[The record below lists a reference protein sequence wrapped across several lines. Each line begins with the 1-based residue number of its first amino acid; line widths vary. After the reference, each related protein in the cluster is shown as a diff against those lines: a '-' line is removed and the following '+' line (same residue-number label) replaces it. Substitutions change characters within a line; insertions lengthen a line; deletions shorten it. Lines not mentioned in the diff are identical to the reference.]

1 VIARSARQTSAP
13 PVANQASGF
22 VSLSQ
27 AHVCEKVIIT
37 RYTTYQGTMS
47 KTQRPRT
54 LRRTLHFSEDD
65 LIFTAADGFD
75 LIRIRGGT
83 QTARVGWP
91 SLPVVVKRYVLP
103 AEATDVSVKVEKP
116 TWTVLRGR
124 FTLAPVQPVRPAT
137 GPRPSQ
143 NRKEP
148 PGGRLGRLPLPPIP
162 PGDPAYRNNEV
173 RVEILP
179 EVRKM
184 PVVEFPSAEL
194 ASVSHLGG
202 RSVVA
207 VRLHPLRYSPRRGR
221 VEMLANLT
229 LRIDYT
235 LSRRPAKGPER
246 SPAAA
251 GEDLKRLMTLV
262 DNPEDIR
269 MRLGDPET
277 FEDVPPICP
286 DDPLLKLKGKGPY
299 KLWPVVEDGL
309 VFIPPDVII
318 HALAQDWPYII
329 ITDDYEWAENGTK
342 GAHVGNLITEF
353 ERLARWKT
361 MKGVRARVV
370 STSDIM
376 ANAFGTHWQPGV
388 TRDVQ
393 EAIRNFL
400 KHAYQYWNTRWC
412 LLGGDVNILPPRH
425 ILGNSDWFH
434 IAKKDAA
441 DPAAGEMYY
450 DASGPLIR
458 YRAPYDFTTD
468 DLFFAVDTG
477 EVIRY
482 RHDATTAQ
490 PGWYW
495 TQSNYTTKSTTGTRY
510 IVIRGP
516 AALLTKTFTVPQYSN
531 MIPSDFYYGSVDSPL
546 YSLPGKHDWDNDNN
560 GIYGWYDFGN
570 PDGVDFA
577 ADISVGRAPVNDT
590 ASTTTFIDKVLTY
603 ELYRDVRADRPLCAD
618 FARKVMA
625 VGAVWGTNWWD
636 GSFERIRWGPLDG
649 ACQDKEN
656 VIDQFRTMG
665 VEADQIQ
672 RVYEDIFFVPRIES
686 NLIVLDCD
694 HVDLMRARVNDG
706 PHYMSVSGHGWWDG
720 CSNFSS
726 TNPDYVSVEA
736 MTNWPNLAIYFV
748 DSCLTNE
755 FDLTHWTAYNRT
767 GGAQAGD
774 PSSVCLGKH
783 VVRYGN
789 GGAIGYVGY
798 SRMGGVG
805 ATHEMQFWETL
816 SLYGQDHLGKML
828 DRARE
833 ICKDSWAWQANIMTL
848 MGDPELR
855 VWTQS
860 PKALTVSHASFIY
873 GQDKLTVSV
882 YYKEAPLTSVTVT
895 VCQMPTGD
903 PTDKV
908 YFNLVEAAVGH
919 YTFDTSGAV
928 DGDVFITVTGKNY
941 IPYVGQATKVGNPVS
956 PWKYRTDGF
965 IYDLASGSGT
975 SLFAASGDKKL
986 YALSP
991 TSGLL
996 RSSTL
1001 NGPVQD
1007 LETAPDGSVLAGV
1020 RKNVAGNL
1028 LLYNS
1033 SGTLL
1038 QSWNMPNEV
1047 YCVALDPAH
1056 ATAYAGLR
1064 DQGVQALNTSTG
1076 AVRWTRTDVGN
1087 CLHLGIDSSGDVY
1100 ACVTLPAPTL
1110 LKLTRTSGATLW
1122 SYAIGAD
1129 WKFESRALLVEG
1141 SGVCYIGTRNREL
1154 HKVDASGTLAWKL
1167 TQSTGPNQLST
1178 SVHSLIKS
1186 GARLY
1191 AGAGDGSVLAIA
1203 PDGTVEW
1210 RRDIGDRTDCMTLGS
1225 GALYLGSWHGVT
1237 ALDTNGNPLW
1247 FREVTGGVL
1256 SMLRKGTRL
1265 FGGSRDGW
1273 VYEIDIPPTLVKFG
1287 DLVVKGDVL
1296 TYAGVL
1302 LSGGGTRDLP
1312 YKVLD
1317 KILRVKRKP
1326 IPGPGPDPG
1335 PLGLNR

>member
-1 VIARSARQTSAP
+1 
-13 PVANQASGF
+13 
-22 VSLSQ
+22 
-27 AHVCEKVIIT
+27 
-37 RYTTYQGTMS
+37 MS
-47 KTQRPRT
+47 KTRSQPRPT
-54 LRRTLHFSEDD
+54 LRRTLHLSEED
-65 LIFTAADGFD
+65 LIFSAVDGFD

-83 QTARVGWP
+83 QTRRVGWP
-91 SLPVVVKRYVLP
+91 SLPVVIKRFVLP

-116 TWTVLRGR
+116 AWRALRGR
-124 FTLAPVQPVRPAT
+124 FTLTPVQPDRPAK
-137 GPRPSQ
+137 GPRPGE

-148 PGGRLGRLPLPPIP
+148 PGGRSSRLPLPPIP
-162 PGDPAYRNNEV
+162 PGDPAYYNNEV

-184 PVVEFPSAEL
+184 PVVEFPPAEL
-194 ASVSHLGG
+194 ASVSRLGG
-202 RSVVA
+202 RSLVG
-207 VRLHPLRYSPRRGR
+207 VRLHPLRYTPRYGR
-221 VEMLANLT
+221 VEMLASLT
-229 LRIDYT
+229 LCIDYT
-235 LSRRPAKGPER
+235 LGRRAAKGPER

-251 GEDLKRLMTLV
+251 VEDLKRLMTMV

-269 MRLGDPET
+269 MLLRGPEN
-277 FEDVPPICP
+277 FEDIPPICP
-286 DDPLLKLKGKGPY
+286 DDPSLKLKRKGPY
-299 KLWPVVEDGL
+299 ELWPVVEDGL
-309 VFIPPDVII
+309 LFVPPDVVICPPTGG
-318 HALAQDWPYII
+318 LAAPPGVDFWPYII

-342 GAHVGNLITEF
+342 GAHVGDLIAEF
-353 ERLARWKT
+353 ERLARWRT

-370 STSDIM
+370 SISDIM

-393 EAIRNFL
+393 EALRNFL
-400 KHAYQYWNTRWC
+400 KHAYQIWSTRWC

-425 ILGNSDWFH
+425 ILGNSSWYY
-434 IAKKDAA
+434 IPKKDAA

-458 YRAPYDFTTD
+458 YHAPYDFTTD
-468 DLFFAVDTG
+468 DVFFAVDSG

-482 RHDATTAQ
+482 RSDATTAQ

-495 TQSNYTTKSTTGTRY
+495 TQSNYTTKNTKGTRY
-510 IVIRGP
+510 IVIRGS
-516 AALLTKTFTVPQYSN
+516 AALLTKTFTVPQYQN
-531 MIPSDFYYGSVDSPL
+531 MIPSDFYYASVDSPL

-560 GIYGWYDFGN
+560 GIYGWYDSGN
-570 PDGVDFA
+570 PDGVNFA

-590 ASTTTFIDKVLTY
+590 ASTTVFVDKVLTY
-603 ELYRDVRADRPLCAD
+603 ELYRDVRADQPLRAD

-625 VGAVWGTNWWD
+625 VGAVWGSNWWD
-636 GSFERIRWGPLDG
+636 GSFERFRWGSLDG

-656 VIDQFRTMG
+656 VIAQFRTMG
-665 VEADQIQ
+665 VDADQIQ

-686 NLIVLDCD
+686 NLIVLDHD
-694 HVDLMRARVNDG
+694 HIDQMRTRVNDG

-726 TNPDYVSVEA
+726 TNPDYVSVEV

-774 PSSVCLGKH
+774 PASVCLGKH

-789 GGAIGYVGY
+789 GGAVGYVGY
-798 SRMGGVG
+798 SRSGIVG
-805 ATHEMQFWETL
+805 STHEMQFWETL

-833 ICKDSWAWQANIMTL
+833 ICKDSSTWQANIMTL

-860 PKALTVSHASFIY
+860 PKALTVSHTSFIY

-882 YYKEAPLTSVTVT
+882 YYKEDPLTSVTVT

-903 PTDKV
+903 PTTKV
-908 YFNLVEAAVGH
+908 YFPLVEAAVGH

-928 DGDVFITVTGKNY
+928 DGDVFTTVTGENF
-941 IPYVGQATKVGNPVS
+941 IPYVGHVTKVGNPVS

-965 IYDLASGSGT
+965 IYDLAGGSGT
-975 SLFAASGDKKL
+975 SLFAASGDNKL

-996 RSSTL
+996 WSSSL

-1007 LETAPDGSVLAGV
+1007 LESAPDGSVLAGV

-1028 LLYNS
+1028 LLYNG

-1038 QSWNMPNEV
+1038 QSWNMPDEV
-1047 YCVALDPAH
+1047 YCVARDTAN

-1064 DQGVQALNTSTG
+1064 DKGVQALNTSSG

-1087 CLHLGIDSSGDVY
+1087 CFHLGIDSSGNVY
-1100 ACVTLPAPTL
+1100 ACVTSPAPTL
-1110 LKLTRTSGATLW
+1110 LKLSRTAGATLW

-1129 WKFESRALLVEG
+1129 WKFESRALLVED
-1141 SGVCYIGTRNREL
+1141 SGMCYIGTRDREL

-1167 TQSTGPNQLST
+1167 TSGTGPNQLSA

-1191 AGAGDGSVLAIA
+1191 VGAGDGSVLAIA
-1203 PDGTVEW
+1203 SDGTVEW
-1210 RRDIGDRTDCMTLGS
+1210 RRDIGDRTDCMALGS

-1256 SMLRKGTRL
+1256 SILRKGTRL
-1265 FGGSRDGW
+1265 YGGSRDGW
-1273 VYEIDIPPTLVKFG
+1273 VYEIEIPSTLTKFG

-1312 YKVLD
+1312 YKALD
-1317 KILRVKRKP
+1317 KILRVKPRP
-1326 IPGPGPDPG
+1326 MPGPRPDDPG